1 MTKKM
6 YRAITEWDMGM
17 EFYVYKSRDDAW
29 RDIQETHEAIPI
41 EGSFDECVEDGFYSV
56 ETLEVVEFDNE

>member
-17 EFYVYKSRDDAW
+17 RFYIYKSKEDAW
-29 RDIQETHEAIPI
+29 RHMKEIHEFMDV